1 MPSPDMAERLWVC
14 SVKDLDWRAHG
25 LESAKLE
32 CLLLSNGYFYNG
44 HRAAT
49 EQL

>member
-25 LESAKLE
+25 LESAKFE
-32 CLLLSNGYFYNG
+32 CLLLNNGYFYDG
-44 HRAAT
+44 QCAAV